1 MEKDIKEIISNLE
14 KMHGKARIELK
25 FSTPVELVVA
35 TVLSAQ
41 CTDERVNR
49 LTPALFGKYR
59 GFQDYIHVP
68 VEELEED
75 IRPTGFYKNKAKA
88 LRNIATE
95 VEERFGGHIPEDV
108 DTLATIK
115 GIGRKSANLIAGM
128 AFGKPAVIV
137 DTHVIRVSTRVG
149 LTGNKDPEKIE
160 QDLKKKVPEE
170 EWTKFSLLVTL
181 HGRYICLAR
190 KPECERCL
198 IRDYCDYWLGGKANV

>member
-1 MEKDIKEIISNLE
+1 MEKDIRKIISNLE
-14 KMHGKARIELK
+14 KMHGKERIELN
-25 FSTPVELVVA
+25 FSTPLELVVA

-49 LTPALFGKYR
+49 LTPALFKKYK
-59 GFQDYIHVP
+59 GFQDYLDVP
-68 VEELEED
+68 LEELEED
-75 IRPTGFYKNKAKA
+75 IRPTGFFRNKAKA

-95 VEERFGGHIPEDV
+95 VEERFGGHIPEDI

-137 DTHVIRVSTRVG
+137 DTHVIRVSSRVG

-160 QDLKKKVPEE
+160 KDLKKIVPEG

-181 HGRYICLAR
+181 HGRYVCLAR
-190 KPECERCL
+190 KPECEKCL